1 MSPTR
6 LTLLGVGL
14 ASAIASSGCAQNALF
29 ELYVELP
36 PAELVVEGGGEA
48 NFARLVVLP
57 AIADSETPFD
67 GTRSRTVALT
77 SSTQV
82 LGVTLRRDPG
92 FTERELTVRV
102 IYCEVAEACDP
113 LQTPDVW
120 AGSEDLV
127 FERAF
132 FVGRTSCYAHSLTDQ
147 DFTDGLT
154 LPSDSV
160 RVSACG
166 VGGCTDDDFSE
177 EGADFCRLGT
187 TTHFCEAGQQGNVCD
202 RLHDLMEPM
211 LAPGG

>member
-36 PAELVVEGGGEA
+36 PAVMIEGGGAA
-48 NFARLVVLP
+48 NFARVVALP
-57 AIADSETPFD
+57 AIADRGTTLD
-67 GTRSRTVALT
+67 GSRSRIVELGR
-77 SSTQV
+77 SRQV
-82 LGVTLRRDPG
+82 LGVTLLRNVG

-102 IYCEVAEACDP
+102 IYCTNDTECDP
-113 LQTPDVW
+113 VETDTW
-120 AGSEDLV
+120 AGFEDLV

>member
-36 PAELVVEGGGEA
+36 PAVMIEGGGEA
-48 NFARLVVLP
+48 NVARVVALP
-57 AIADSETPFD
+57 AIADRGTTLD
-67 GTRSRTVALT
+67 GSRSRIVELGR
-77 SSTQV
+77 SRQV
-82 LGVTLRRDPG
+82 LGVTLLRNVG

-102 IYCEVAEACDP
+102 IYCTDDMECDP
-113 LQTPDVW
+113 VDTDTW
-120 AGSEDLV
+120 AGFEDLV

-154 LPSDSV
+154 LPSDSL